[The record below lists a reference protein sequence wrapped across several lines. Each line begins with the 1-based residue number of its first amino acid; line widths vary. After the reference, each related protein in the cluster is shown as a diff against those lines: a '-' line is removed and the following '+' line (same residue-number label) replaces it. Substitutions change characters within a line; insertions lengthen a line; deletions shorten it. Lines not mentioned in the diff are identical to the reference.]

1 MSFLYRYILIEKLS
15 IRKKL
20 KIIKN
25 IPDRGLKFL
34 KQERFSIT
42 QGITLLLLKTIDLPA
57 NYALNLLICITE
69 PRNSFYD

>member
-57 NYALNLLICITE
+57 NYALNLLIFITE